1 MRMIVTLVIGI
12 LMVAITVAILIK
24 TISPIF
30 EMSERTLETIESE
43 INETIKGSIS
53 TPTPAPKVIFEDD
66 FNDGPED
73 G

>member
-43 INETIKGSIS
+43 INETIKCSIS